1 MEDLVCIIL
10 YISLMIEDI
19 FWVSLMQNREEA
31 YIFYLQRE
39 VGKFVHVFAETK
51 VTLKWIMNSN
61 MVKPEKVDHLH
72 LLYHFTVPLILI
84 YVGGEGLIL
93 PSPSAPLL
101 FSLNNSEM
109 VKALTLKFCSFQ

>member
-1 MEDLVCIIL
+1 MLTRTTDQKIPYVYIHVCQIMEDLVCIIL

-19 FWVSLMQNREEA
+19 FWVSLMQDREEA
-31 YIFYLQRE
+31 HIFYLQRE

-72 LLYHFTVPLILI
+72 FI
-84 YVGGEGLIL
+84 
-93 PSPSAPLL
+93 
-101 FSLNNSEM
+101 
-109 VKALTLKFCSFQ
+109 TLQYL